1 MLGAALGAAAGVFIG
16 LILLGAALAKVMHW
30 TAFRSVVGSY
40 RVLPEAL
47 VIPFA
52 WLLPPLEGATGSA
65 VLLHVALP
73 WAPWIA
79 ASLLVLFAIAMA
91 LNLLRGRTNIDCGCF
106 QSALRQ
112 PLEWRLV
119 ARNLGLAALAV
130 WLSAEG
136 AHVEWTRDVAVAALP
151 AGVAFYG
158 LYLALNTVWALDD
171 SARAAFP
178 RLRS

>member
-1 MLGAALGAAAGVFIG
+1 MLAAVLGAAVDVFIG
-16 LILLGAALAKVMHW
+16 LVLLGAALAKVVHW

-65 VLLHVALP
+65 VLLHLAFP
-73 WAPWIA
+73 WAPRIA
-79 ASLLVLFAIAMA
+79 AALLVLFAIAMA
-91 LNLLRGRTNIDCGCF
+91 LNLLRGRTHIDCGCF

-119 ARNLGLAALAV
+119 ARNLALAALAV

-136 AHVEWTRDVAVAALP
+136 VHVEWTRDVAVAALP
-151 AGVAFYG
+151 AGVVFYG